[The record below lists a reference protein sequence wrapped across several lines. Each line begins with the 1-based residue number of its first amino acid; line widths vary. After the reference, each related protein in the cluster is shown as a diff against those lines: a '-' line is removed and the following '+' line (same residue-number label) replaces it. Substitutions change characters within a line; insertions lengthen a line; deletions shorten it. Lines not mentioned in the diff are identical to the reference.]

1 MAPCPDTPLRL
12 RRQSGSTRHDAV
24 IAVSEPQY
32 WPRLPLGLA
41 RPRRRSPWKTL
52 WRLKI
57 ASVHTAGLL
66 SCRCSPA
73 SATPKREKLS
83 ARTTVLGAPRHRR
96 ALQIPIAADKLLPR
110 SALHPAISC
119 PGAFRTPA
127 VGARGWLRHAGIR
140 KPAQGTS
147 AVETAT
153 KSSCRRIAE
162 NRRKADL
169 KKACEIQR
177 RFRFEVCPKVPQMA
191 RQFCRGLYQGR
202 PCLAFLP
209 Q

>member
-12 RRQSGSTRHDAV
+12 RRQSGSTRHDDV

-57 ASVHTAGLL
+57 ASVHTGGLL

-73 SATPKREKLS
+73 SAPPKRAKLS

-96 ALQIPIAADKLLPR
+96 ALQIPIAADKLLP
-110 SALHPAISC
+110 AVPC
-119 PGAFRTPA
+119 TP
-127 VGARGWLRHAGIR
+127 
-140 KPAQGTS
+140 
-147 AVETAT
+147 
-153 KSSCRRIAE
+153 
-162 NRRKADL
+162 
-169 KKACEIQR
+169 
-177 RFRFEVCPKVPQMA
+177 RFRAPALFGRLLLARVEGFVMQASENLHIAHKGTPVTLA
-191 RQFCRGLYQGR
+191 RQPIAR
-202 PCLAFLP
+202 PL
-209 Q
+209 